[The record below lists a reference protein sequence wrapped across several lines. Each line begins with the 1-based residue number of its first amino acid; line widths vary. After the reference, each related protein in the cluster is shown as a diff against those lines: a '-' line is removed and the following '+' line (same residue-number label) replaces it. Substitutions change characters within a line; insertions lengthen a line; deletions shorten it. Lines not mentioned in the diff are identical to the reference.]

1 MATEEE
7 TKMQTM
13 MQTILTSQLES
24 ILDNV
29 TNVLM
34 NKVTT
39 ALTENNQ
46 KVQEQID
53 TIRDLQENPKK
64 SKSKPK
70 PSIYRFSASTST
82 STGVKTEPNSVKLP
96 SDSDSNS
103 DSDVIIMDENPTY
116 KNADQ
121 YTKHKQDKLKS
132 IQLRYL
138 SKIPHLKWIQ
148 EDSDISNFS
157 SWYSALLKYFS
168 VLSPT
173 LKEFIASYLATV
185 DIDKFMDDDADY
197 NHPDLPEE
205 ISMFTR
211 LEAVSAI
218 TGSVQTKSD
227 DTDGD
232 FSHLLDPD
240 TSLADVFTPL
250 FAILCVCQPNSKDDR
265 TTALGEAWNMT
276 QGKES
281 ITKFSQLITQA
292 SRLVNEQYG
301 YKKLDDSDK
310 VAILKLGIKKGE
322 QHEVY
327 KDALTTM
334 AYNNKKMDMQRT
346 VAWLFKNKKKV
357 QQPSHSA
364 SMARTRGGGTG
375 GGKGRSRGGSRGG
388 KGAGKG
394 KRGGGKGSGRTRT
407 SEDVYIT
414 HDEDGN
420 PIATQ
425 EIKEA
430 KSNKPCFIRIT
441 QGQCD
446 RQDCPF
452 NHEFKIVD
460 TRNKNQQQ
468 SSSSSASNGPSSSS
482 ASSNSTPPPGNYPS
496 APASTAGSSHS
507 TQSACTDQNFSDYS
521 DSFAYDVG
529 YKSSSGRRFS
539 YHSSASNCLHNF
551 APKRDQCN
559 LVSTLLFVA
568 KFIICGF
575 LVFIGPSAPCTALLS
590 AAVINFILSSQSSLT
605 LLCSAASS
613 ATSIFR
619 SKYQIIL
626 DNGSS
631 FTFSGDIDLFVKS
644 TLVSIDEKVS
654 LSESGFC
661 SKATYFGKINI
672 DGKLIDALYVPSFK
686 QTMISMGQL
695 ELQGLKYT
703 KEGQVVN
710 FLTSSGD
717 VYLSFLHKSDNLYY
731 HLPKPDHKCSSSSAS
746 N

>member
-1 MATEEE
+1 MTTEED
-7 TKMQTM
+7 TKLQTI
-13 MQTILTSQLES
+13 MQTILTSQLDN
-24 ILDNV
+24 IMDNV
-29 TNVLM
+29 TNKIM

-46 KVQEQID
+46 KVQEQFD
-53 TIRDLQENPKK
+53 ASIRNLQQYPKK
-64 SKSKPK
+64 SKSKSK
-70 PSIYRFSASTST
+70 SKSSSTYKFSTN
-82 STGVKTEPNSVKLP
+82 TGVKTEPNSVKLP
-96 SDSDSNS
+96 SDSDSSS
-103 DSDVIIMDENPTY
+103 DSDVIFMDENPTY
-116 KNADQ
+116 SNADQ
-121 YTKHKQDKLKS
+121 LTKHKQDKLKS

-138 SKIPHLKWIQ
+138 SKIPHLKWVE
-148 EDSDISNFS
+148 EDTDVSNFS
-157 SWYSALLKYFS
+157 SWYIALLKYFQ

-173 LKEFIASYLATV
+173 LKEFIASYLATI

-197 NHPDLPEE
+197 EHPDLPVD

-218 TGSVQTKSD
+218 TGSVQTKPD
-227 DTDGD
+227 GTDGD
-232 FSHLLDPD
+232 FAHLLDPD

-265 TTALGEAWNMT
+265 TTALGAAWNMI

-281 ITKFSQLITQA
+281 ITKFSQMVTQA

-310 VAILKLGIKKGE
+310 VAILKLGIQKGE
-322 QHEVY
+322 QHEMY
-327 KDALTTM
+327 KEALITM

-346 VAWLFKNKKKV
+346 VAWLYRNKKKV
-357 QQPSHSA
+357 QIIGAQSA
-364 SMARTRGGGTG
+364 SMARTRGGGSG
-375 GGKGRSRGGSRGG
+375 GGRGKSGGRGG
-388 KGAGKG
+388 KGGKG
-394 KRGGGKGSGRTRT
+394 KRGRGGKGSGSGRARA
-407 SEDVYIT
+407 SEDVYIH

-420 PIATQ
+420 AVATQ

-430 KSNKPCFIRIT
+430 KSNKPCFVRIT
-441 QGQCD
+441 QGHCD

-460 TRNKNQQQ
+460 TRKNQQQ
-468 SSSSSASNGPSSSS
+468 SSSSSSAGNPPSSSS
-482 ASSNSTPPPGNYPS
+482 ASSNSAPPPGNYPS
-496 APASTAGSSHS
+496 APASAAGSSHS
-507 TQSACTDQNFSDYS
+507 SQSAADHNFTDNYYS
-521 DSFAYDVG
+521 DAFAYDVG
-529 YKSSSGRRFS
+529 YKSSSGRRYS
-539 YHSSASNCLHNF
+539 YHSSASNCSATNIS
-551 APKRDQCN
+551 
-559 LVSTLLFVA
+559 VSTLFFVNLA
-568 KFIICGF
+568 KIIFCSF
-575 LVFIGPSAPCTALLS
+575 LLYIGPSAPCTALLS

-613 ATSIFR
+613 ATNIFR

-672 DGKLIDALYVPSFK
+672 DGKLIDALFVPSFK

-717 VYLSFLHKSDNLYY
+717 IYLSFLHKSDNLYY
-731 HLPKPDHKCSSSSAS
+731 HLPKSNHKSSSAS